1 MDARLTH
8 SGTAKL
14 EIRAY
19 LLGAG
24 AYRLG
29 AVHIDLTLVHADS
42 VKVRTDLAPVS
53 LMKLNQVTTQEGEK
67 ECPGLRLARR
77 R

>member
-1 MDARLTH
+1 
-8 SGTAKL
+8 
-14 EIRAY
+14 
-19 LLGAG
+19 
-24 AYRLG
+24 
-29 AVHIDLTLVHADS
+29 VHIDLTLVHADS

-53 LMKLNQVTTQEGEK
+53 LMKLNQVTTPEGEK